1 MARNDDAAWDAAEAE
16 AEPERDTAWGESD
29 AGTEHAVEDALPLSL
44 PPGWRRRDLFVNRE
58 LSLLEFQRRVLEEAQ
73 DAAHPLLERV
83 KFLSIVGSNL
93 DEFFMVRVPGL
104 KEQAAVGVGEL
115 PPDGLTP
122 HDQLSE
128 IRGVAA
134 ELMEAA
140 RATWHRDLAP
150 ALEAE
155 GILVRG
161 WSELSGHQRAEMTEY
176 FEDLIFPILT
186 PLAVDPGRP
195 FPHISNLSVN
205 LAVLIRGIDGQERF
219 ARVKV
224 PGQLPRLIPVGPRPS
239 AARGGRAVAAPG
251 PRRVETFVWV
261 EDVIAAN
268 LDALF
273 PGMTVLEAYPFHVT
287 RDADMVI
294 QELEAE
300 DLLETIEQGVR
311 ARQFGSVTR
320 LKVPPAMPART
331 RDLLVDNLEMDPRD
345 VYVLDAPLAL
355 AGLMGFYGAM
365 DRWDLKDVPFKP
377 ALPRVLEPQQDGEDG
392 IFGAIRQGD
401 ILLHHP
407 YDSFR
412 PVVDFLRAAAQDP
425 GVLAIKQTLYRVGR
439 NSPVVEALLEA
450 REEDKQV
457 AVLVE
462 LKARFDEESNIS
474 WARKLEAEGT
484 HVIYGLLGL
493 KTHGKAALVVRRE
506 GKKLRRYVHLSTGN
520 YNPVTANLYTDIGYF
535 TCDPEIGEDVSDLFN
550 YLTGYSAKRDYRKLL
565 VAPINLRERI
575 AERIEREIA
584 HARRGEPAELAFK
597 VNALLDKQLILHLYR
612 ASQAGVKVDLL
623 VRGVCCLKP
632 GVPGLSEN
640 IRVISTLGRFL
651 EHSRIL
657 WFRNGGEEEVLL
669 GSADLMPRNLDRRVE
684 ILFPVQDP
692 RWVRYLK
699 DEVLDVYLRDNLKA
713 RRMRPD
719 GGYERIAPGR
729 GEAPFA
735 AQAHLLAV
743 RGGRR

>member
-1 MARNDDAAWDAAEAE
+1 
-16 AEPERDTAWGESD
+16 
-29 AGTEHAVEDALPLSL
+29 
-44 PPGWRRRDLFVNRE
+44 
-58 LSLLEFQRRVLEEAQ
+58 
-73 DAAHPLLERV
+73 
-83 KFLSIVGSNL
+83 
-93 DEFFMVRVPGL
+93 
-104 KEQAAVGVGEL
+104 
-115 PPDGLTP
+115 
-122 HDQLSE
+122 
-128 IRGVAA
+128 
-134 ELMEAA
+134 
-140 RATWHRDLAP
+140 
-150 ALEAE
+150 
-155 GILVRG
+155 
-161 WSELSGHQRAEMTEY
+161 
-176 FEDLIFPILT
+176 
-186 PLAVDPGRP
+186 
-195 FPHISNLSVN
+195 
-205 LAVLIRGIDGQERF
+205 
-219 ARVKV
+219 
-224 PGQLPRLIPVGPRPS
+224 LIPVGPRPAS
-239 AARGGRAVAAPG
+239 GRSGRAAGGPG
-251 PRRVETFVWV
+251 PRRVETLVWV

-331 RDLLVDNLEMDPRD
+331 RELLVENLEMDPRD
-345 VYVLDAPLAL
+345 VYVLEAPLAL
-355 AGLMGFYGAM
+355 AGLMGFYGAS

-377 ALPRVLEPQQDGEDG
+377 ALPRLLDPQQDGEDD

-407 YDSFR
+407 YDSFL
-412 PVVDFLRAAAQDP
+412 PVVDFLKAAAQDP
-425 GVLAIKQTLYRVGR
+425 DVLAIKQTLYRVGR

-493 KTHGKAALVVRRE
+493 KTHGKVALVVRRE
-506 GKKLRRYVHLSTGN
+506 GQKLRRYVHLSTGN
-520 YNPVTANLYTDIGYF
+520 YNTVTANLYTDIGYF

-550 YLTGYSAKRDYRKLL
+550 TLTGYSAKRDYRKLL
-565 VAPINLRERI
+565 VAPINLRERM

-584 HARRGEPAELAFK
+584 HARRGEPARLIFK
-597 VNALLDKQLILHLYR
+597 VNALLDRQLILQLYR
-612 ASQAGVKVDLL
+612 ASQAGVQVDLL
-623 VRGVCCLKP
+623 VRGICCLKP

-651 EHSRIL
+651 EHSRIF
-657 WFRNGGEEEVLL
+657 WFGNGGEEEVLL

-684 ILFPVQDP
+684 VLFPVQDP
-692 RWVRYLK
+692 RWARYLK
-699 DEVLDVYLRDNLKA
+699 DEVLEVYLRDNLKA

-719 GGYERIAPGR
+719 GGYERVTAAR
-729 GEAPFA
+729 DEAPFS

-743 RGGRR
+743 RGGTRR

>member
-1 MARNDDAAWDAAEAE
+1 MARKDDAAWDAVDADP
-16 AEPERDTAWGESD
+16 EPETAWREAD
-29 AGTEHAVEDALPLSL
+29 AATEQAAEDALPLSL

-73 DAAHPLLERV
+73 DPSHPLLERV

-122 HDQLSE
+122 RDQLGE
-128 IRGVAA
+128 IRRVAL

-140 RATWHRDLAP
+140 RDTWHRDLAP

-155 GILVRG
+155 GIVVRG
-161 WSELSGHQRAEMTEY
+161 WSELSTHQRAEMTGY

-224 PGQLPRLIPVGPRPS
+224 PGQLPRLIPVGPRPA
-239 AARGGRAVAAPG
+239 AARGGRAAAAPG

-331 RDLLVDNLEMDPRD
+331 RELLVENLEMDPRD

-575 AERIEREIA
+575 AERIEREIE
-584 HARRGEPAELAFK
+584 HARRGERAELCFK

-623 VRGVCCLKP
+623 VRGICCLKP

-692 RWVRYLK
+692 RWVRYVR
-699 DEVLDVYLRDNLKA
+699 DEVLDVYLRDNVKA

-719 GGYERIAPGR
+719 GSYERIAPGR
-729 GEAPFA
+729 GEAPFS

-743 RGGRR
+743 RGGSRR

>member
-1 MARNDDAAWDAAEAE
+1 MARKEDAAWDAAEAE
-16 AEPERDTAWGESD
+16 FEPGTAWGESD
-29 AGTEHAVEDALPLSL
+29 AGGEQGAEESLPLAL
-44 PPGWRRRDLFVNRE
+44 PPGWRKRDLFVNRE
-58 LSLLEFQRRVLEEAQ
+58 LSLLQFQRRVIEEAQ
-73 DAAHPLLERV
+73 DSAHPLLERV

-122 HDQLSE
+122 QDQLTE
-128 IRGVAA
+128 IRRVAL
-134 ELMEAA
+134 ELMNAA
-140 RATWHRDLAP
+140 RDTWHRDMVP

-155 GILVRG
+155 GIHVRS
-161 WSELSGHQRAEMTEY
+161 WSELSARQKAEMTEY
-176 FEDLIFPILT
+176 FEQFIFPILT

-195 FPHISNLSVN
+195 FPHISNLSLN
-205 LAVLIRGIDGQERF
+205 LAVLIRGTDGQERF

-224 PGQLPRLIPVGPRPS
+224 PSQLPRLLPVGHRPAVGRGGKS
-239 AARGGRAVAAPG
+239 AAPASR
-251 PRRVETFVWV
+251 PRRIETFAWV

-320 LKVPPAMPART
+320 LKVPPAMPATT
-331 RDLLVDNLEMDPRD
+331 RDLLVENLEMDPRD

-355 AGLMGFYGAM
+355 AGLMGFFASS

-377 ALPRVLEPQQDGEDG
+377 ALPRALDPQLDGDEDL
-392 IFGAIRQGD
+392 FAAIRQGD

-412 PVVDFLRAAAQDP
+412 PVVDFLRSAAQDP
-425 GVLAIKQTLYRVGR
+425 DVLAIKQTLYRVGR

-493 KTHGKAALVVRRE
+493 KTHGKATLVVRRE
-506 GKKLRRYVHLSTGN
+506 GKRLRRYVHLSTGN
-520 YNPVTANLYTDIGYF
+520 YNTVTANLYTDIGYF

-565 VAPINLRERI
+565 VAPINLRERMT
-575 AERIEREIA
+575 ERIEREIE
-584 HARRGEPAELAFK
+584 HAKRGEPAHIVFK
-597 VNALLDKQLILHLYR
+597 FNALLDKQIIMHLYR

-623 VRGVCCLKP
+623 VRGICCLKP
-632 GVPGLSEN
+632 GVPGLSEH

-651 EHSRIL
+651 EHSRIF

-692 RWVRYLK
+692 RWVRYIK
-699 DEVLDVYLRDNLKA
+699 DEVLDVYLKDNLKS
-713 RRMRPD
+713 RRMLPD
-719 GGYERIAPGR
+719 GRYERVPVAK
-729 GEAPFA
+729 GETPFS
-735 AQAHLLAV
+735 AQAHLLSV
-743 RGGRR
+743 RGGSRR